1 MILFTL
7 LRFYCKARSF
17 IEFFD
22 PSHDYIG
29 PRHDRNENVGKGSLT
44 TNKTH
49 STKSIYYHDSQFL
62 PLSTTIK
69 FVFNFFFGRVF
80 RSSFFGS
87 SAHIESAVE
96 EKEGMGSSHNLQV
109 EVPDMRRTVSDKL

>member
-1 MILFTL
+1 MIILAPAMTEMKML
-7 LRFYCKARSF
+7 VK
-17 IEFFD
+17 D
-22 PSHDYIG
+22 
-29 PRHDRNENVGKGSLT
+29 
-44 TNKTH
+44 H
-49 STKSIYYHDSQFL
+49 SPQIKHSQTKSIYYHDSQFL

-69 FVFNFFFGRVF
+69 FVFNFFFWRVF

-109 EVPDMRRTVSDKL
+109 EVPEMRRTVSDKLYFTLNYCT

>member
-1 MILFTL
+1 MIILAPAVTEMKML
-7 LRFYCKARSF
+7 VK
-17 IEFFD
+17 D
-22 PSHDYIG
+22 
-29 PRHDRNENVGKGSLT
+29 
-44 TNKTH
+44 H
-49 STKSIYYHDSQFL
+49 SPQIKHSET
-62 PLSTTIK
+62 LSTTIK